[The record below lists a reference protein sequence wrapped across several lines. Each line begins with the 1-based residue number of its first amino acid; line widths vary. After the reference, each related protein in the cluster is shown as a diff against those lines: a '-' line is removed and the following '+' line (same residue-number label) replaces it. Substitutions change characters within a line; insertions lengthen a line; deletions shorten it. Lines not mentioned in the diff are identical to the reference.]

1 MRKIYSILGIA
12 LLCASCSKDDVSKI
26 IDPIV
31 NLIYPDRAVAA
42 DPKVL
47 GTVGEVKVYNGGY
60 GSSMVQDPN
69 DKTVFYL
76 LTDRGPNID
85 GKEDNSKVF
94 AYPAFTPQIGK
105 FRLKDNVLVFES
117 AIELKNKNGVK
128 LNGLPNPEGKGGS
141 GEKALDTNGK
151 DLGKS
156 EDGIDSEGL
165 ARAADGSW
173 WVSDE
178 YGPHIV
184 HFDASGKEI
193 ERINPWTTGKK
204 LPLVFA
210 KRRAN
215 RGMEGLTI
223 TPDGKT
229 LVGIMQFPLYNPSK
243 DAVKNSLV
251 IRIVTMDI
259 ATGNTKQY
267 AYMMERT
274 DLQAVSEIAAVSNST
289 FIVLER
295 DDKYATT
302 ATRGDVFKK
311 IYHIDLAGATDISDP
326 NNGVNGLFPGNGKKT
341 IEELKDAKSLK
352 DYNIK
357 PVTKTLV
364 ADLMTDI
371 KELYP
376 HDKAEGLAVI
386 NSSLI
391 AVCNDDD
398 FGVTGEG
405 IYKSKMLPGINTVD
419 KNSIYFIK
427 LKTPLK

>member
-1 MRKIYSILGIA
+1 MALA
-12 LLCASCSKDDVSKI
+12 LLCASCSKDDVSQI
-26 IDPIV
+26 TDPIE
-31 NLIYPDRAVAA
+31 LTYPEKAIAT

-47 GTVGEVKVYNGGY
+47 IDVNGVKVYNGGY
-60 GSSMVQDPN
+60 GSSMAQDPT
-69 DKTVFYL
+69 DKSIFYL

-85 GKEDNSKVF
+85 GTENDSKVF
-94 AYPAFTPQIGK
+94 ASPTFTPQIGK
-105 FRLKDNVLVFES
+105 FRLKDNTLTLES
-117 AIELKNKNGVK
+117 VIELKNKDGVK

-141 GEKALDTNGK
+141 GEKALGVDGN

-193 ERINPWTTGKK
+193 ERINPWSTGKK

-210 KRRAN
+210 KRRPN
-215 RGMEGLTI
+215 RGMEGLTL

-243 DAVKNSLV
+243 DAIKNSLA
-251 IRIVTMDI
+251 IRIVTLDI
-259 ATGNTKQY
+259 ASGVTKQY
-267 AYMMERT
+267 VYMMERT

-295 DDKYATT
+295 DGEYATET
-302 ATRGDVFKK
+302 TRSTVFKK
-311 IYHIDLAGATDISDP
+311 IYKIDLSGATDISDA
-326 NNGVNGLFPGNGKKT
+326 NNTATGKLFDGKT
-341 IEELKDAKSLK
+341 VEELKDAATLAK
-352 DYNIK
+352 YNIK
-357 PVTKTLV
+357 PVNKTLV

-386 NSSLI
+386 NPSLI

-398 FGVTGEG
+398 FGVTGKG
-405 IYKSKMLPGINTVD
+405 FYATKILPYIKAVD
-419 KNSIYFIK
+419 KNSIYFVK
-427 LKTPLK
+427 LKDPLK

>member
-1 MRKIYSILGIA
+1 MKRLYSVLGIA
-12 LLCASCSKDDVSKI
+12 LLCASCSKNDVSKI

-31 NLIYPDRAVAA
+31 SLTYPDKAVAT

-47 GTVGEVKVYNGGY
+47 GTVGDVKVYNGGY

-85 GKEDNSKVF
+85 GTEKNSKVF
-94 AYPAFTPQIGK
+94 ANSMFTPQIGK

-141 GEKALDTNGK
+141 GENALDTNGK

-210 KRRAN
+210 KRRPN

-243 DAVKNSLV
+243 DAVKNSFV

-267 AYMMERT
+267 VYMMERT

-295 DDKYATT
+295 DDKYATE
-302 ATRGDVFKK
+302 ATRKDVFKK
-311 IYHIDLAGATDISDP
+311 IYQIDLAGATDISDDK
-326 NNGVNGLFPGNGKKT
+326 NGEKGRLFDDKSV
-341 IEELKDAKSLK
+341 EELKDATTLAK
-352 DYNIK
+352 YNIK

-405 IYKSKMLPGINTVD
+405 IYKSKILPAINTVD

>member
-1 MRKIYSILGIA
+1 MKKIYSVLALA
-12 LLCASCSKDDVSKI
+12 LLCASCSKDDVSQI
-26 IDPIV
+26 TDPIE
-31 NLIYPDRAVAA
+31 LTYPEKAIAT

-47 GTVGEVKVYNGGY
+47 IDVNGVKVYNGGY
-60 GSSMVQDPN
+60 GSSMAQDPT
-69 DKTVFYL
+69 DKSIFYL

-85 GKEDNSKVF
+85 GTENDSKVF
-94 AYPAFTPQIGK
+94 ASPTFTPQIGK
-105 FRLKDNVLVFES
+105 FRLKDNTLTLES
-117 AIELKNKNGVK
+117 VIELKNKDGVK

-141 GEKALDTNGK
+141 GEKALGVDGN

-193 ERINPWTTGKK
+193 ERINPWSTGKK

-210 KRRAN
+210 KRRPN
-215 RGMEGLTI
+215 RGMEGLTL

-243 DAVKNSLV
+243 DAIKNSLA
-251 IRIVTMDI
+251 IRIFTLDI
-259 ATGNTKQY
+259 ASGVTKQY
-267 AYMMERT
+267 VYMMERT

-295 DDKYATT
+295 DGEYATET
-302 ATRGDVFKK
+302 TRSTVFKK
-311 IYHIDLAGATDISDP
+311 IYKIDLSGATDISDA
-326 NNGVNGLFPGNGKKT
+326 NNTATGKLFDGKT
-341 IEELKDAKSLK
+341 VEELKDAATLAK
-352 DYNIK
+352 YNIK
-357 PVTKTLV
+357 PVNKTLV

-386 NSSLI
+386 NPSLI

-398 FGVTGEG
+398 FGVTGKG
-405 IYKSKMLPGINTVD
+405 FYATKILPYIKTVD
-419 KNSIYFIK
+419 KNSIYFVK
-427 LKTPLK
+427 LKDPLK

>member
-1 MRKIYSILGIA
+1 MKKIYSVLALA
-12 LLCASCSKDDVSKI
+12 LLCASCSKDDVSQI
-26 IDPIV
+26 TDPIE
-31 NLIYPDRAVAA
+31 LTYPEKAIAT

-47 GTVGEVKVYNGGY
+47 IDVNGVKVYNGGY
-60 GSSMVQDPN
+60 GSSMAQDPT
-69 DKTVFYL
+69 DKSIFYL

-85 GKEDNSKVF
+85 GTENDSKVF
-94 AYPAFTPQIGK
+94 ASPTFTPQIGK
-105 FRLKDNVLVFES
+105 FRLKDNTLTLES
-117 AIELKNKNGVK
+117 VIELKNKDGVK

-141 GEKALDTNGK
+141 GEKALGVDGN

-193 ERINPWTTGKK
+193 ERINPWSTGKK

-210 KRRAN
+210 KRRPN
-215 RGMEGLTI
+215 RGMEGLTL

-243 DAVKNSLV
+243 DAIKNSLA
-251 IRIVTMDI
+251 IRIVTLDI
-259 ATGNTKQY
+259 ASGVTKQY
-267 AYMMERT
+267 VYMMERT

-295 DDKYATT
+295 DGEYATET
-302 ATRGDVFKK
+302 TRSTVFKK
-311 IYHIDLAGATDISDP
+311 IYKIDLSGATDISDA
-326 NNGVNGLFPGNGKKT
+326 NNTATGKLFDGKT
-341 IEELKDAKSLK
+341 VEELKDAATLAK
-352 DYNIK
+352 YNIK
-357 PVTKTLV
+357 PVNKTLV

-386 NSSLI
+386 NPSLI

-398 FGVTGEG
+398 FGVTGKG
-405 IYKSKMLPGINTVD
+405 FYATKILPYIKAVD
-419 KNSIYFIK
+419 KNSIYFVK
-427 LKTPLK
+427 LKDPLK

>member
-1 MRKIYSILGIA
+1 MKKIYSVLALA
-12 LLCASCSKDDVSKI
+12 LLCASCSKDDVSQI
-26 IDPIV
+26 TDPIE
-31 NLIYPDRAVAA
+31 LTYPEKAIAT

-47 GTVGEVKVYNGGY
+47 IDVNGVKVYNGGY
-60 GSSMVQDPN
+60 GSSMAQDPT
-69 DKTVFYL
+69 DKSIFYL
-76 LTDRGPNID
+76 LPNID
-85 GKEDNSKVF
+85 GTENDSKVF
-94 AYPAFTPQIGK
+94 ASPTFTPQIGK
-105 FRLKDNVLVFES
+105 FRLKDNTLTLES
-117 AIELKNKNGVK
+117 VIELKNKDGVK

-141 GEKALDTNGK
+141 GEKALGVDGN

-193 ERINPWTTGKK
+193 ERINPWSTGKK

-210 KRRAN
+210 KRRPN
-215 RGMEGLTI
+215 RGMEGLTL

-243 DAVKNSLV
+243 DAIKNSLA
-251 IRIVTMDI
+251 IRIVTLDI
-259 ATGNTKQY
+259 ASGVTKQY
-267 AYMMERT
+267 VYMMERT

-295 DDKYATT
+295 DGEYATET
-302 ATRGDVFKK
+302 TRSTVFKK
-311 IYHIDLAGATDISDP
+311 IYKIDLSGATDISDA
-326 NNGVNGLFPGNGKKT
+326 NNTATGKLFDGKT
-341 IEELKDAKSLK
+341 VEELKDAATLAK
-352 DYNIK
+352 YNIK
-357 PVTKTLV
+357 PVNKTLV

-386 NSSLI
+386 NPSLI

-398 FGVTGEG
+398 FGVTGKG
-405 IYKSKMLPGINTVD
+405 FYATKILPYIKTVD
-419 KNSIYFIK
+419 KNSIYFVK
-427 LKTPLK
+427 LKDPLK

>member
-1 MRKIYSILGIA
+1 MRKIYSVLGIA

-31 NLIYPDRAVAA
+31 NLTYPDKAVAA

-85 GKEDNSKVF
+85 GTEKNSKVF
-94 AYPAFTPQIGK
+94 ANPMFTPQIGK

-141 GEKALDTNGK
+141 GETAWGTDGQKLAP
-151 DLGKS
+151 S

-193 ERINPWTTGKK
+193 ERINPWTTGQK

-210 KRRAN
+210 KRRPN

-267 AYMMERT
+267 VYMMEGT

-295 DDKYATT
+295 DDKYATE
-302 ATRGDVFKK
+302 ATRGEVFKK

-326 NNGVNGLFPGNGKKT
+326 SNGDNGLFPKKGT
-341 IEELKDAKSLK
+341 KTVEELKDAATLAAN
-352 DYNIK
+352 NII
-357 PVTKTLV
+357 PVKKTLV
-364 ADLMTDI
+364 ADLMRDI

-405 IYKSKMLPGINTVD
+405 IYKSKILPAISTVD

>member
-1 MRKIYSILGIA
+1 MKKIYSVLALA
-12 LLCASCSKDDVSKI
+12 LLCASCSKDDVSQI
-26 IDPIV
+26 TDPIE
-31 NLIYPDRAVAA
+31 LTYPEKAIAT

-47 GTVGEVKVYNGGY
+47 IDVNGVKVYNGGY
-60 GSSMVQDPN
+60 GSSMAQDPT
-69 DKTVFYL
+69 DKSIFYL

-85 GKEDNSKVF
+85 GTENDSKVF
-94 AYPAFTPQIGK
+94 ASPTFTPQIGK
-105 FRLKDNVLVFES
+105 FRLKDNTLTLES
-117 AIELKNKNGVK
+117 VIELKNKDGVK

-141 GEKALDTNGK
+141 GEKALGVDGN

-193 ERINPWTTGKK
+193 ERINPWSTGKK

-210 KRRAN
+210 KRRPN
-215 RGMEGLTI
+215 RGMEGLTL

-243 DAVKNSLV
+243 DAIKNSLA
-251 IRIVTMDI
+251 IRIVTLDI
-259 ATGNTKQY
+259 ASGVTKQY
-267 AYMMERT
+267 VYMMERT

-295 DDKYATT
+295 DGEYATET
-302 ATRGDVFKK
+302 TRSTVFKK
-311 IYHIDLAGATDISDP
+311 IYKIDLSGATDISDA
-326 NNGVNGLFPGNGKKT
+326 NNTATGKLFDGKT
-341 IEELKDAKSLK
+341 VEELKDAATLAK
-352 DYNIK
+352 YNIK
-357 PVTKTLV
+357 PVNKTLV

-386 NSSLI
+386 NPYLI

-398 FGVTGEG
+398 FGVTGKG
-405 IYKSKMLPGINTVD
+405 FYASKILPYIKAVD
-419 KNSIYFIK
+419 KNSIYFVK
-427 LKTPLK
+427 LKDPLK

>member
-1 MRKIYSILGIA
+1 MRKLYSALGIA

-31 NLIYPDRAVAA
+31 NLTYPDKAVAT

-85 GKEDNSKVF
+85 GTEKNSKVF
-94 AYPAFTPQIGK
+94 AYPDFTPQIGK

-141 GEKALDTNGK
+141 GEKALDTNGN

-210 KRRAN
+210 KRRPN

-251 IRIVTMDI
+251 IRIITMDI

-267 AYMMERT
+267 VYMMERP

-295 DDKYATT
+295 DGEYATA
-302 ATRGDVFKK
+302 ATRDKVFKK
-311 IYHIDLAGATDISDP
+311 IYHIDLSGATDISDDK
-326 NNGVNGLFPGNGKKT
+326 NGEKGKQFDGKSV
-341 IEELKDAKSLK
+341 EELKDAATLTAN
-352 DYNIK
+352 NII
-357 PVTKTLV
+357 PVKKTLV

-391 AVCNDDD
+391 AICNDDD

-405 IYKSKMLPGINTVD
+405 IYQSKILPAIKTVD
-419 KNSIYFIK
+419 KNGIYFIK

>member
-1 MRKIYSILGIA
+1 MKKIYSVLTLA
-12 LLCASCSKDDVSKI
+12 LLCASCSKDDVSQI
-26 IDPIV
+26 TDPIE
-31 NLIYPDRAVAA
+31 LTYPEKAIAT

-47 GTVGEVKVYNGGY
+47 IDVNGVKVYNGGY
-60 GSSMVQDPN
+60 GSSMAQDPT
-69 DKTVFYL
+69 DKSIFYL

-85 GKEDNSKVF
+85 GTENDSKVF
-94 AYPAFTPQIGK
+94 ASPTFTPQIGK
-105 FRLKDNVLVFES
+105 FRLKDNTLTLES
-117 AIELKNKNGVK
+117 VIELKNKDGVK

-141 GEKALDTNGK
+141 GEKALGVDGN

-193 ERINPWTTGKK
+193 ERINPWSTGKK

-210 KRRAN
+210 KRRPN
-215 RGMEGLTI
+215 RGMEGLTL

-243 DAVKNSLV
+243 DAIKNSLA
-251 IRIVTMDI
+251 IRIVTLDI
-259 ATGNTKQY
+259 ASGVTKQY
-267 AYMMERT
+267 VYMMERT

-295 DDKYATT
+295 DGEYATEK
-302 ATRGDVFKK
+302 TRSTVFKK
-311 IYHIDLAGATDISDP
+311 IYKIDLSGATDISDA
-326 NNGVNGLFPGNGKKT
+326 NNTATGKLFDGKT
-341 IEELKDAKSLK
+341 VEELKDAATLTK
-352 DYNIK
+352 YNIK
-357 PVTKTLV
+357 PVNKTLV

-386 NSSLI
+386 NQSLI

-398 FGVTGEG
+398 FGVTGKG
-405 IYKSKMLPGINTVD
+405 FYATKILPYIKTVD
-419 KNSIYFIK
+419 KNSIYFVK
-427 LKTPLK
+427 LKDPLK

>member
-1 MRKIYSILGIA
+1 MRKLYSALGIA

-31 NLIYPDRAVAA
+31 NLTYPDKAVAT

-85 GKEDNSKVF
+85 GTEKNSKVF
-94 AYPAFTPQIGK
+94 ANPMFTPQIGK
-105 FRLKDNVLVFES
+105 FRLKENVLVFES

-141 GEKALDTNGK
+141 GEKALDTNGN

-210 KRRAN
+210 KRRPN

-267 AYMMERT
+267 VYMMEQP

-295 DDKYATT
+295 DGEYATA
-302 ATRGDVFKK
+302 ATRDKVFKK
-311 IYHIDLAGATDISDP
+311 IYHIDLSGATDISDDK
-326 NNGVNGLFPGNGKKT
+326 NGEKGKLLDGKSV
-341 IEELKDAKSLK
+341 EELKDAATLAAN
-352 DYNIK
+352 NII
-357 PVTKTLV
+357 PVKKTLV

-391 AVCNDDD
+391 AICNDDD

-405 IYKSKMLPGINTVD
+405 IYQSKILPAIKTVD
-419 KNSIYFIK
+419 KNGIYFIK

>member
-1 MRKIYSILGIA
+1 MKKIYSVLALA
-12 LLCASCSKDDVSKI
+12 LLCASCSKDDVSQI
-26 IDPIV
+26 TDPIE
-31 NLIYPDRAVAA
+31 LTYPEKAIAT

-47 GTVGEVKVYNGGY
+47 IDVNGVKVYNGGY
-60 GSSMVQDPN
+60 GSSMAQDPT
-69 DKTVFYL
+69 DKSIFYL

-85 GKEDNSKVF
+85 GTENDSKVF
-94 AYPAFTPQIGK
+94 ASPTFTPQIGK
-105 FRLKDNVLVFES
+105 FRLKDNTLTLES
-117 AIELKNKNGVK
+117 VIELKNKDGVK

-141 GEKALDTNGK
+141 GEKALGVDGN

-193 ERINPWTTGKK
+193 ERINPWSTGKK

-210 KRRAN
+210 KRRPN
-215 RGMEGLTI
+215 RGMEGLTL

-243 DAVKNSLV
+243 DAIKNSLA
-251 IRIVTMDI
+251 IRIVTLDI
-259 ATGNTKQY
+259 ASGVTKQY
-267 AYMMERT
+267 VYMMERT

-295 DDKYATT
+295 DGEYATET
-302 ATRGDVFKK
+302 TRSTVFKK
-311 IYHIDLAGATDISDP
+311 IYKIDLSGATDISDA
-326 NNGVNGLFPGNGKKT
+326 NNTATGKLFDGKT
-341 IEELKDAKSLK
+341 VEELKDAATLAK
-352 DYNIK
+352 YNIK
-357 PVTKTLV
+357 PVNKTLV

-386 NSSLI
+386 NPSLI

-398 FGVTGEG
+398 FGVTGKG
-405 IYKSKMLPGINTVD
+405 FYATKILPYIKTVD
-419 KNSIYFIK
+419 KNSIYFVK
-427 LKTPLK
+427 LKDPLK

>member
-1 MRKIYSILGIA
+1 M
-12 LLCASCSKDDVSKI
+12 
-26 IDPIV
+26 
-31 NLIYPDRAVAA
+31 
-42 DPKVL
+42 
-47 GTVGEVKVYNGGY
+47 
-60 GSSMVQDPN
+60 
-69 DKTVFYL
+69 
-76 LTDRGPNID
+76 
-85 GKEDNSKVF
+85 
-94 AYPAFTPQIGK
+94 GK
-105 FRLKDNVLVFES
+105 FRLKDNTLTLES
-117 AIELKNKNGVK
+117 VIELKNKDGVK

-141 GEKALDTNGK
+141 GEKALGVDGN

-193 ERINPWTTGKK
+193 ERINPWSTGKK

-210 KRRAN
+210 KRRPN
-215 RGMEGLTI
+215 RGMEGLTL

-243 DAVKNSLV
+243 DAIKNSLA
-251 IRIVTMDI
+251 IRIVTLDI
-259 ATGNTKQY
+259 ASGVTKQY
-267 AYMMERT
+267 VYMMERT

-295 DDKYATT
+295 DGEYATET
-302 ATRGDVFKK
+302 TRSTVFKK
-311 IYHIDLAGATDISDP
+311 IYKIDLSGATDISDA
-326 NNGVNGLFPGNGKKT
+326 NNTATGKLFDGKT
-341 IEELKDAKSLK
+341 VEELKDAATLAK
-352 DYNIK
+352 YNIK
-357 PVTKTLV
+357 PVNKTLV

-386 NSSLI
+386 NPSLI

-398 FGVTGEG
+398 FGVTGKG
-405 IYKSKMLPGINTVD
+405 FYATKILPYIKTVD
-419 KNSIYFIK
+419 KNSIYFVK
-427 LKTPLK
+427 LKDPLK

>member
-1 MRKIYSILGIA
+1 MRKLYSALGIA

-31 NLIYPDRAVAA
+31 NLIYPDKAVAT

-85 GKEDNSKVF
+85 GTEKNSKVF
-94 AYPAFTPQIGK
+94 ANPMFTPQIGK

-141 GEKALDTNGK
+141 GETAWGTDGQKLAP
-151 DLGKS
+151 S

-165 ARAADGSW
+165 VRAADGSW

-210 KRRAN
+210 KRRPN

-267 AYMMERT
+267 VYMMEGA

-295 DDKYATT
+295 DDKYATE
-302 ATRGDVFKK
+302 ATRGEVFKK

-326 NNGVNGLFPGNGKKT
+326 SNGDKGRLFDGKSV
-341 IEELKDAKSLK
+341 EELKDVTTLAK
-352 DYNIK
+352 YNIK

-364 ADLMTDI
+364 ANLMTDI

-405 IYKSKMLPGINTVD
+405 IYKSKILPAISTVD

>member
-1 MRKIYSILGIA
+1 MKKIYSVLALA
-12 LLCASCSKDDVSKI
+12 LLCASCSKDDVSQI
-26 IDPIV
+26 TDPIE
-31 NLIYPDRAVAA
+31 LTYPEKAIAT

-47 GTVGEVKVYNGGY
+47 IDVNGVKVYNGGY
-60 GSSMVQDPN
+60 GSSMAQDPT
-69 DKTVFYL
+69 DKSIFYL

-85 GKEDNSKVF
+85 GTENDSKVF
-94 AYPAFTPQIGK
+94 ASPTFTPQIGK
-105 FRLKDNVLVFES
+105 FRLKDNTLTLES
-117 AIELKNKNGVK
+117 FIELKNKDGVK

-141 GEKALDTNGK
+141 GEKALGVDGN

-193 ERINPWTTGKK
+193 ERINPWSTGKK

-210 KRRAN
+210 KRRPN
-215 RGMEGLTI
+215 RGMEGLTL

-243 DAVKNSLV
+243 DAIKNSLA
-251 IRIVTMDI
+251 IRIVTLDI
-259 ATGNTKQY
+259 ASGVTKQY
-267 AYMMERT
+267 VYMMERT

-295 DDKYATT
+295 DGEYATET
-302 ATRGDVFKK
+302 TRSTVFKK
-311 IYHIDLAGATDISDP
+311 IYKIDLSGATDISDA
-326 NNGVNGLFPGNGKKT
+326 NNTATGKLFDGKT
-341 IEELKDAKSLK
+341 VEELKDAATLAK
-352 DYNIK
+352 YNIK
-357 PVTKTLV
+357 PVNKTLV

-386 NSSLI
+386 NPSLI

-398 FGVTGEG
+398 FGVTGKG
-405 IYKSKMLPGINTVD
+405 FYATKILPYIKTVD
-419 KNSIYFIK
+419 KNSIYFVK
-427 LKTPLK
+427 LKDPLK